1 MKGSSSRMSARH
13 CFMARRK
20 SCTAS
25 WLDRSGSVN
34 ARRALARML
43 PAIARSAG
51 PIAALGFNAG
61 VSSGADSIRACMAGS
76 KIEAWKVKGRKG
88 SKVEIWLLYYG
99 EICGLRTSLLG
110 GCLLHDPSQNQAF
123 AAGWSSPVARQAH
136 NLKVVGSNP
145 TPATTFTLIPKAFLG
160 SLWTAGRK
168 SSRAATNW
176 QPRGPMLHALPLD
189 RGADTHSDTQS
200 PNPAD
205 DRKRISALPG
215 WGGVTINL

>member
-76 KIEAWKVKGRKG
+76 KIEASKVKGRKG
-88 SKVEIWLLYYG
+88 SKVETWLLYYG

-136 NLKVVGSNP
+136 NLNVVGSNP
-145 TPATTFTLIPKAFLG
+145 TPATTLICSAESRSTWPGFFLPSAKG
-160 SLWTAGRK
+160 QNGGQVSPDLYPPPTIVWDKHNGVYE
-168 SSRAATNW
+168 RA
-176 QPRGPMLHALPLD
+176 D
-189 RGADTHSDTQS
+189 
-200 PNPAD
+200 
-205 DRKRISALPG
+205 
-215 WGGVTINL
+215 

>member
-76 KIEAWKVKGRKG
+76 KIEASKVKGRKG
-88 SKVEIWLLYYG
+88 SKVETWLLYYG

-145 TPATTFTLIPKAFLG
+145 TPATNLPSDLKALFRETLSPLPRVP
-160 SLWTAGRK
+160 TDV
-168 SSRAATNW
+168 ATNW
-176 QPRGPMLHALPLD
+176 QPQKP
-189 RGADTHSDTQS
+189 
-200 PNPAD
+200 
-205 DRKRISALPG
+205 ISASF
-215 WGGVTINL
+215 GGRYDANHL